1 MEEDRGM
8 ITQED
13 IEAFSIVNVS
23 PMEYS
28 YWVEGKIM
36 TGGESRLF
44 ENVLGLLGEAGEIA
58 EKAKKLIRDN
68 STLDRKDIIKEIGDV
83 VFYATALANH
93 FDSNLAEVLETNMD
107 KLNDRE
113 ARGVLSGN
121 GDNR

>member
-1 MEEDRGM
+1 M

-13 IEAFSIVNVS
+13 IDAFISDNPTVGAS

-44 ENVLGLLGEAGEIA
+44 ENVLGLVGEAGEIA
-58 EKAKKLIRDN
+58 EKTKKLIRDN
-68 STLDRKDIIKEIGDV
+68 ATVKRGDMIKELGDV
-83 VFYATALANH
+83 LFYVTALANH
-93 FDSNLAEVLETNMD
+93 FDSNLSEVIQTNMD
-107 KLNDRE
+107 KLNSR
-113 ARGVLSGN
+113 ASRGVLSGN

>member
-1 MEEDRGM
+1 M

-13 IEAFSIVNVS
+13 VDAFSIVNVT

-28 YWVEGKIM
+28 YWVESKIM
-36 TGGESRLF
+36 TSGESRLF

-68 STLDRKDIIKEIGDV
+68 STLDRRDIIKEIGDV

>member
-1 MEEDRGM
+1 M

-13 IEAFSIVNVS
+13 IDAFSIVNVT

-44 ENVLGLLGEAGEIA
+44 ENVLGLVGEAGEIA
-58 EKAKKLIRDN
+58 EKTKKLIRDN
-68 STLDRKDIIKEIGDV
+68 ATVKRGDMIKELGDV
-83 VFYATALANH
+83 LFYVTALANH
-93 FDSNLAEVLETNMD
+93 FDSNLAEVLEANMD
-107 KLNDRE
+107 KLNSRSS
-113 ARGVLSGN
+113 RGVLSGN